1 MNPPRFSTFDG
12 QANPYRVQTDL
23 CMPPTQGSRG
33 AANPG
38 LSKHAP
44 SGQSLG
50 NVDSRV
56 PIVQPQRH
64 AFLSP
69 VVTRRHPSS
78 PVIARCHPL
87 PPIVARRHLVVSI
100 AHHSSPPPDP
110 STPPRAQTPPPPTAY
125 LEEVLFHSPGFAAP
139 RLPWV
144 TSPPSTPEP
153 CRGSLNGRFSRDRR
167 PCVSR

>member
-1 MNPPRFSTFDG
+1 
-12 QANPYRVQTDL
+12 
-23 CMPPTQGSRG
+23 MPPTQGSRG

-44 SGQSLG
+44 SGQFLG

-69 VVTRRHPSS
+69 IVTRRRTSSHVVTRRHPSYPLS
-78 PVIARCHPL
+78 TVVRRRLLSSGVTIAQTIHALTKIP
-87 PPIVARRHLVVSI
+87 RR
-100 AHHSSPPPDP
+100 
-110 STPPRAQTPPPPTAY
+110 PPRAKTPPPPTAY
-125 LEEVLFHSPGFAAP
+125 LEEVLFDSPGFAAS